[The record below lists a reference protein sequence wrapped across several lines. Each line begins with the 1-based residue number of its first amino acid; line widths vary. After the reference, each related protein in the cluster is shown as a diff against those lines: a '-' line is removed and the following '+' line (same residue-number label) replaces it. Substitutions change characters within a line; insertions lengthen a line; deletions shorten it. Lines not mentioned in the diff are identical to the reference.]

1 MGLGDKL
8 RNLKD
13 LALGRGGGISFWFKF
28 GGPKKKK
35 REKKMQKG
43 KRCFGF
49 KFFAIAFLFAAAMP
63 AKAGIMDIARKYQV
77 TLPTELVS

>member
-13 LALGRGGGISFWFKF
+13 LALGRGGGISFWLKF

-35 REKKMQKG
+35 GEKNFSPLPKLFVLFMLLDFRMHHKG
-43 KRCFGF
+43 ER
-49 KFFAIAFLFAAAMP
+49 LP
-63 AKAGIMDIARKYQV
+63 QLLDIYFCKKSSRF
-77 TLPTELVS
+77 